1 MENQVLCS
9 LFLRGEE
16 KRGAGNRSVINRK
29 ELKNS
34 ILYAHFKMEGLFLL
48 KELLMSS
55 DLMCKIDLLCSS
67 ISERLSKYVRFQWK
81 GSLYKFLCF
90 YFGLSLAPRIFTKLT
105 KVPISLLRKH

>member
-9 LFLRGEE
+9 LFLGGEE

-29 ELKNS
+29 ELNNS

-67 ISERLSKYVRFQWK
+67 ISERLSKVCKISVERQSIQISMLLFR
-81 GSLYKFLCF
+81 SLFSAKN
-90 YFGLSLAPRIFTKLT
+90 IHKT
-105 KVPISLLRKH
+105 H